1 MALVLELFHVRVN
14 SHFKE
19 TQQMGNESSRHLP
32 LNLFS
37 KWTHAV
43 CCLVSLKGIF
53 QNLSLLFSFYRE
65 PVICTEDV
73 HVHINYYPS
82 LMRLVMI
89 TLLSFGEVYLEN
101 LMSDSYISIEDQV
114 QIKQLE
120 KGLIKDEKT
129 FKERSKTRIQIQI
142 SWKGADK
149 HFKEKENKGIP
160 HPHPCF
166 PPLFTKSNRNKQ
178 IVSVESSVPFW

>member
-43 CCLVSLKGIF
+43 CCLVSLKSVF
-53 QNLSLLFSFYRE
+53 QDLSLLFAFYRE

-73 HVHINYYPS
+73 HVHVNYYSS

-101 LMSDSYISIEDQV
+101 LMSDSYISSIEDQV
-114 QIKQLE
+114 QIK
-120 KGLIKDEKT
+120 
-129 FKERSKTRIQIQI
+129 
-142 SWKGADK
+142 
-149 HFKEKENKGIP
+149 
-160 HPHPCF
+160 
-166 PPLFTKSNRNKQ
+166 
-178 IVSVESSVPFW
+178 

>member
-43 CCLVSLKGIF
+43 CCLVTLKGIF
-53 QNLSLLFSFYRE
+53 QDLSLLFAFYQE
-65 PVICTEDV
+65 PIICTEDV
-73 HVHINYYPS
+73 HVHINYYSS

-89 TLLSFGEVYLEN
+89 TLLSFGEIYLEN
-101 LMSDSYISIEDQV
+101 LMSDSYIFSKEDQV

-129 FKERSKTRIQIQI
+129 SKERYKTRIQIQI

-149 HFKEKENKGIP
+149 HFKEKRKQGL
-160 HPHPCF
+160 
-166 PPLFTKSNRNKQ
+166 PP
-178 IVSVESSVPFW
+178 SSSLLPSLVYKVR

>member
-1 MALVLELFHVRVN
+1 MYTTLAFSGLRTPLAPAVPNSLQGPPWLLASQRGFLRVDLALVLELFHVRVN

-43 CCLVSLKGIF
+43 CCLVSLKSVF
-53 QNLSLLFSFYRE
+53 QDLSLLFAFYRE

-73 HVHINYYPS
+73 HVHINYYSS
-82 LMRLVMI
+82 LMKLVMI

-101 LMSDSYISIEDQV
+101 LMSDSYISSIEDQV
-114 QIKQLE
+114 QIK
-120 KGLIKDEKT
+120 
-129 FKERSKTRIQIQI
+129 
-142 SWKGADK
+142 
-149 HFKEKENKGIP
+149 
-160 HPHPCF
+160 
-166 PPLFTKSNRNKQ
+166 
-178 IVSVESSVPFW
+178 